1 MAHGMNVTKAKGADG
16 RGRLAQPWPRPTDP
30 AATTP
35 RLDSPSRRDTDRK
48 AARADATAGSGRRGR
63 DRRERTQRGGGA
75 GRGTRHAAGGG
86 GQGRARARTQAA
98 PHAGTPP
105 PRARGE
111 GWATEKRPHG
121 YLCIGF

>member
-30 AATTP
+30 AATPHVWIVPAEGT
-35 RLDSPSRRDTDRK
+35 RTERRR
-48 AARADATAGSGRRGR
+48 ARTRPQGADAGGATAGSGPS
-63 DRRERTQRGGGA
+63 EAA
-75 GRGTRHAAGGG
+75 GRGEERDTQRAEEHKVARNERA
-86 GQGRARARTQAA
+86 QGA

-111 GWATEKRPHG
+111 GWATQNRPHG
-121 YLCIGF
+121 YLWLGF